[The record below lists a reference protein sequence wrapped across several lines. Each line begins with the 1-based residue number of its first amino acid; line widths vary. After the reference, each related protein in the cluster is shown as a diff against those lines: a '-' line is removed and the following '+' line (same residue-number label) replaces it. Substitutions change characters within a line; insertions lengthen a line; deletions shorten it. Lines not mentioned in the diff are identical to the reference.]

1 MTVLNDEQQRAFAV
15 MASGHNVAILGQA
28 GTGKTML
35 VREGVKRLRE
45 RGKCVTVTAST
56 GMAARQYKD
65 ATTVHHWA
73 GLLYGRYDNKELLS
87 RIRASEDQSIVER
100 IKTADILVIDENSM
114 ISSKTFEQVEFVCRH
129 LREPGLF
136 FGNLQ
141 VICVGD
147 FYQLRPVPDD
157 LHNDP
162 GHYVFTSPVWQ
173 STITHKI
180 TLTQDDRD
188 QVVLYGT
195 NLEVDVHNTFELRKL
210 DAPMTVF
217 RSEDS
222 GDVSLLS
229 RVLAKKVLTLKVGCP
244 VMLIRNMSRSLVN
257 GLIGKVVAIS
267 AEGPTVKFGNDIVKL
282 NKVSFSVYDSNQHM
296 VVANR
301 EQFPVTLSFA
311 ITVYKSQ
318 GLTIP
323 KLVVNCNGIRQPGE
337 IGVAVGRSVNVD
349 GLCIR
354 NYSPSCSKQHPQEVV
369 VFHQDAGLPI
379 ADDFSCC
386 KRVFDEENLGNRNE
400 DTYIGEWSDESDF
413 DENDLHFIEELE
425 TQLEAHAVQPPIPAA
440 AAYQVDDVE
449 SLLNQ
454 LYTTGPI
461 TDPQIQLNSDID
473 HMKTEPRRVADFL
486 NKQHDKLKQMKED
499 IDAGM
504 GGKSEKLGKFFKG
517 FHKYIGSPDYQ
528 AACSVLFSGR
538 PVNPLLTGTLIT
550 EVRKSVVKEQQDKS
564 DDPITTIKSLP
575 ASSHRKIRLVRSD
588 LDSKGMDL
596 DSKGMVLDKGAH
608 IRVNLLRLLTKTQ
621 SEVMEESQYP
631 DSLKDVY
638 RKQNLSC
645 GLTNISDKTFEYF
658 LMLETKRLPLYSAT
672 YLKVHG
678 SDVFT
683 K

>member
-1 MTVLNDEQQRAFAV
+1 M
-15 MASGHNVAILGQA
+15 
-28 GTGKTML
+28 
-35 VREGVKRLRE
+35 
-45 RGKCVTVTAST
+45 
-56 GMAARQYKD
+56 
-65 ATTVHHWA
+65 
-73 GLLYGRYDNKELLS
+73 
-87 RIRASEDQSIVER
+87 
-100 IKTADILVIDENSM
+100 
-114 ISSKTFEQVEFVCRH
+114 CRH

-180 TLTQDDRD
+180 TLTQVLRQGDAKLITAVDELARGVPGDETNQLMKSLARPLQDDRD

-386 KRVFDEENLGNRNE
+386 KMV
-400 DTYIGEWSDESDF
+400 
-413 DENDLHFIEELE
+413 
-425 TQLEAHAVQPPIPAA
+425 
-440 AAYQVDDVE
+440 
-449 SLLNQ
+449 
-454 LYTTGPI
+454 
-461 TDPQIQLNSDID
+461 
-473 HMKTEPRRVADFL
+473 
-486 NKQHDKLKQMKED
+486 
-499 IDAGM
+499 
-504 GGKSEKLGKFFKG
+504 
-517 FHKYIGSPDYQ
+517 
-528 AACSVLFSGR
+528 
-538 PVNPLLTGTLIT
+538 GT
-550 EVRKSVVKEQQDKS
+550 
-564 DDPITTIKSLP
+564 
-575 ASSHRKIRLVRSD
+575 
-588 LDSKGMDL
+588 
-596 DSKGMVLDKGAH
+596 
-608 IRVNLLRLLTKTQ
+608 
-621 SEVMEESQYP
+621 
-631 DSLKDVY
+631 
-638 RKQNLSC
+638 
-645 GLTNISDKTFEYF
+645 
-658 LMLETKRLPLYSAT
+658 
-672 YLKVHG
+672 
-678 SDVFT
+678 
-683 K
+683 